1 MDYSGVPQEL
11 KELPNWGLFRKEW
24 DARKGKYNKYP
35 INAKTGKL
43 AKSNDPST
51 WTSFTHAVKKV
62 NQYGAAGLAFFIQPP
77 YMLID
82 LDHCFEDI
90 QRVKEGDHDNQVADF
105 IDRTMSYT
113 ELSVSGEGIHIIVKG
128 DFPGPKRRHGNVEMY
143 PEERFVALTGNMF
156 GKPVNAINTA
166 SDENL
171 QYLYNTYLDKQGK
184 VIPLSDDITGPTE
197 PSTLTANQ
205 VIEKAL
211 ASAQGPKFKKF
222 MNGDWQDM
230 GYTSHSDADQGF
242 ANILAFWCAKDKGL
256 MDEVF
261 RQSKMYRPKW
271 DEKRGKGTYADLT
284 LNEAINKTTNVYQP
298 KTSFHITIQDQSS
311 TIKKLD
317 PMLKDMSWTDTGL
330 RNRFLQKH
338 LHDVK
343 YSAERERFLYFDG
356 HKWSYDQT
364 DMINRMLDPVIND
377 IQKEPLEV
385 PEDADE
391 EKISNARSA
400 WIRKCKNHA
409 TKSAALK
416 EIASYV
422 KVTDDTFDSQ
432 TGMINTPDG
441 IVNLAS
447 GDVRPTTYQDM
458 VTKMTNAGTGEYA
471 TPIFDKFMEQI
482 FPGHPELISFVLRL
496 MGYSM
501 LGTIAEQVVV
511 MLFGQGGQSNGAN
524 GKSVLVE
531 LYRQIMNDYAVTI
544 DPEVVTYQ
552 RSKMRDSNQDSQL
565 ANTKGSRVIVTS
577 ELERGA
583 KLSEAIIKR
592 LTGGETITARRL
604 YERPIEFKPTGT
616 LWMTTNYMPTISGT
630 DNGIWRR
637 IITVPMTAQIT
648 KKDPHLLDK
657 LMTERDGILHKII
670 AGALEYQAHG
680 LQVPKICREAK
691 ADYQEDMDT
700 VGQFL
705 EDTMIITGKDSD
717 RVSNK
722 QLKEAF
728 TQWNDNFGS
737 ALTITGV
744 RKEMKQRG
752 IKKFNTGGDRGYKGL
767 KLRTGYKQFQ
777 QNYSGIP
784 DIDTRK

>member
-11 KELPNWGLFRKEW
+11 KVLPNWGLFRKEW

-35 INAKTGKL
+35 INAETGEL
-43 AKSNDPST
+43 AKSNAPST
-51 WTSFTHAVKKV
+51 WTTFTHAVEKV

-90 QRVKEGDHDNQVADF
+90 QRVKGGDHENEVADF
-105 IDRTMSYT
+105 IDRTQSYT
-113 ELSVSGEGIHIIVKG
+113 ELSVSGEGIHIIAKG
-128 DFPGPKRRHGNVEMY
+128 KFPGLKRRHNNVEMY
-143 PEERFVALTGNMF
+143 PEERFIALTGNVF
-156 GKPVNAINTA
+156 GKAVDQINTV
-166 SDENL
+166 SDDDL
-171 QYLYNTYLDKQGK
+171 KYLYQTYLDQQGK
-184 VIPLSDDITGPTE
+184 VIPLSDDVAGPAE

-222 MNGDWQDM
+222 MDGDWQDM

-284 LNEAINKTTNVYQP
+284 LNEAINKTPNVYQP

-311 TIKKLD
+311 TIKHLD

-343 YSAERERFLYFDG
+343 YSAERQRFLYFDG

-385 PEDADE
+385 PEDKDE

-422 KVTDDTFDSQ
+422 KVTDDAFDSQ
-432 TGMINTPDG
+432 TGVINTPDG

-447 GDVRPTTYQDM
+447 GDVRPTTYKDM

-471 TPIFDKFMEQI
+471 TPIFDKFMQQI

-501 LGTIAEQVVV
+501 LGTISEQIII

-604 YERPIEFKPTGT
+604 YERPIQFKPTGT
-616 LWMTTNYMPTISGT
+616 LWMTTNYLPTVKGT

-637 IITVPMTAQIT
+637 IITVPMTAHIT

-670 AGALEYQAHG
+670 EGALEYQKHG
-680 LQVPKICREAK
+680 LQIPQIVNDSRQA
-691 ADYQEDMDT
+691 YQEDMDT

-705 EDTMIITGKDSD
+705 EDMMIVTNEKRD
-717 RVSNK
+717 RVTNE
-722 QLKEAF
+722 QLYGIYD
-728 TQWNDNFGS
+728 QWNRSYQLSLSHQGLS
-737 ALTITGV
+737 KELT
-744 RKEMKQRG
+744 QRG
-752 IKKFNTGGDRGYKGL
+752 FERWRSMYGRGICGMKP
-767 KLRTGYKQFQ
+767 KQVGIDTS
-777 QNYSGIP
+777 NIP
-784 DIDTRK
+784 DIDNTK

>member
-11 KELPNWGLFRKEW
+11 KELSNWGLFRKEW

-35 INAKTGKL
+35 INAENGEL

-51 WTSFTHAVKKV
+51 WTSFAHAVEKV
-62 NQYGAAGLAFFIQPP
+62 NQYGATGLAFFIQPP

-90 QRVKEGDHDNQVADF
+90 QRVKGGDHENEVADF
-105 IDRTMSYT
+105 IDRTQSYT
-113 ELSVSGEGIHIIVKG
+113 ELSVSGEGIHIITKG
-128 DFPGPKRRHGNVEMY
+128 NFPGPKRRHGNVEMY
-143 PEERFVALTGNMF
+143 PEERFVALTGNVF
-156 GKPVNAINTA
+156 GKAVNQINTT
-166 SDENL
+166 SDDDL
-171 QYLYNTYLDKQGK
+171 KYLYQTYLDKQGK

-197 PSTLTANQ
+197 PSTLTADQ

-211 ASAQGPKFKKF
+211 ASAQGPKFKRF
-222 MNGDWQDM
+222 MDGDWQDM

-284 LNEAINKTTNVYQP
+284 LNEAINKTPNVYQP

-311 TIKKLD
+311 TIKHLD

-343 YSAERERFLYFDG
+343 YSAERQRFLYFDG

-385 PEDADE
+385 PEGADE
-391 EKISNARSA
+391 EKISNTRNA

-422 KVTDDTFDSQ
+422 KVTDDAFDSQ

-447 GDVRPTTYQDM
+447 GDVRPTTYKDM

-471 TPIFDKFMEQI
+471 TPIFDKFMQQI

-501 LGTIAEQVVV
+501 LGTISEQIII

-616 LWMTTNYMPTISGT
+616 LWMTTNYLPTVKGT

-637 IITVPMTAQIT
+637 IITVPMTAHIT
-648 KKDPHLLDK
+648 KKDPRLLDK

-670 AGALEYQAHG
+670 EGALEYQKHG
-680 LQVPKICREAK
+680 LQIPQIVNDYRQA
-691 ADYQEDMDT
+691 YQEDMDT

-705 EDTMIITGKDSD
+705 EDMMIVTNEKKD
-717 RVSNK
+717 RVTNE
-722 QLKEAF
+722 QLYGIYD
-728 TQWNDNFGS
+728 QWNQSYQLSLSHQGLS
-737 ALTITGV
+737 
-744 RKEMKQRG
+744 KELVQRG
-752 IKKFNTGGDRGYKGL
+752 FGRWRNMHGRGIYGMKP
-767 KLRTGYKQFQ
+767 KQIGIDTS
-777 QNYSGIP
+777 NIP
-784 DIDTRK
+784 DIDNTK

>member
-1 MDYSGVPQEL
+1 MDYSGIPTEMRR
-11 KELPNWGLFRKEW
+11 LPNWGLFRKEW
-24 DARKGKYNKYP
+24 NARRGKYNKYP
-35 INAKTGKL
+35 INAKTGRP
-43 AKSNDPST
+43 AKSNDPTT
-51 WTSFTHAVKKV
+51 WDDFDHALSKVKE
-62 NQYGAAGLAFFIQPP
+62 YGAAGLAFFIQPP
-77 YMLID
+77 YILID

-90 QRVKEGDHDNQVADF
+90 QRFKGGDHDNEVADF
-105 IDRTMSYT
+105 IDRTQSYT
-113 ELSVSGEGIHIIVKG
+113 ELSVSGEGIHIIAKG
-128 DFPGPKRRHGNVEMY
+128 DYPGPKRRHNNVEMY
-143 PEERFVALTGNMF
+143 PEERFVALTGNVF
-156 GKPVNAINTA
+156 GKPVTEVNTV
-166 SDENL
+166 SDDNL
-171 QYLYNTYLDKQGK
+171 KYLYKTYLDKQGK
-184 VIPLSDDITGPTE
+184 VIPLSENTTAPQE
-197 PSTLTANQ
+197 PSTLTADQ

-222 MNGDWQDM
+222 MDGDWQDM

-242 ANILAFWCAKDKGL
+242 ANILAFWCAKDKAL

-284 LNEAINKTTNVYQP
+284 LNEAINKTPNVYQP

-311 TIKKLD
+311 TIKHLD

-343 YSAERERFLYFDG
+343 YSAERERFLYFDS

-447 GDVRPTTYQDM
+447 GDVRPTTYKDM

-471 TPIFDKFMEQI
+471 TPIFDKFMQQI

-501 LGTIAEQVVV
+501 LGTISEQIII
-511 MLFGQGGQSNGAN
+511 MLFGHGGQSNGAN

-552 RSKMRDSNQDSQL
+552 RSKIRDSNQDSQL

-616 LWMTTNYMPTISGT
+616 LWMTTNYLPTVKGT

-637 IITVPMTAQIT
+637 IITVPMTAHIT
-648 KKDPHLLDK
+648 KKDPRLLDK

-670 AGALEYQAHG
+670 EGALEYQKHG
-680 LQVPKICREAK
+680 LQIPQIVNDSRRA
-691 ADYQEDMDT
+691 YQEDMDT

-705 EDTMIITGKDSD
+705 EDMMIVTNEKKD
-717 RVSNK
+717 RVTNE
-722 QLKEAF
+722 QLYGIYD
-728 TQWNDNFGS
+728 QWNRSYQLSLSHQGLS
-737 ALTITGV
+737 
-744 RKEMKQRG
+744 KELVQRG
-752 IKKFNTGGDRGYKGL
+752 FERWRNSSARGLCGL
-767 KLRTGYKQFQ
+767 KPKQVGIDTS
-777 QNYSGIP
+777 NIP
-784 DIDTRK
+784 DIE

>member
-1 MDYSGVPQEL
+1 MDYSKVPQEL

-35 INAKTGKL
+35 INAENGEL

-51 WTSFTHAVKKV
+51 WTSFAHAVEKV

-90 QRVKEGDHDNQVADF
+90 QRVKGGDHENEVADF
-105 IDRTMSYT
+105 IDRTQSYT
-113 ELSVSGEGIHIIVKG
+113 ELSVSGEGIHIITKG
-128 DFPGPKRRHGNVEMY
+128 NFPGPKRRHNNVEMY
-143 PEERFVALTGNMF
+143 LEERFVALTGNVF
-156 GKPVNAINTA
+156 GKAVDQINTV
-166 SDENL
+166 SDDNL
-171 QYLYNTYLDKQGK
+171 KYLYQTYLDKQGK

-222 MNGDWQDM
+222 MDGDWQDM

-385 PEDADE
+385 PEGADE
-391 EKISNARSA
+391 EKISNARNA

-471 TPIFDKFMEQI
+471 TPIFDKFMQQI

-501 LGTIAEQVVV
+501 LGTISEQIII

-604 YERPIEFKPTGT
+604 YERPIQFKPTGT
-616 LWMTTNYMPTISGT
+616 LWMTTNYLPTVKGT

-637 IITVPMTAQIT
+637 IITVPMTAHIT
-648 KKDPHLLDK
+648 KKDPRLLDK

-670 AGALEYQAHG
+670 EGALEYQKHG
-680 LQVPKICREAK
+680 LQIPQIVNDSRQA
-691 ADYQEDMDT
+691 YQEDMDT

-705 EDTMIITGKDSD
+705 EDMMIVTNEKRD
-717 RVSNK
+717 RVTNE
-722 QLKEAF
+722 QLYGVYD
-728 TQWNDNFGS
+728 QWNQSYQLSLSHQGLS
-737 ALTITGV
+737 
-744 RKEMKQRG
+744 KELVQRG
-752 IKKFNTGGDRGYKGL
+752 FERWRNSSARGLCGL
-767 KLRTGYKQFQ
+767 KPKQVGIDTS
-777 QNYSGIP
+777 NIP
-784 DIDTRK
+784 DVE

>member
-11 KELPNWGLFRKEW
+11 KELSNWGLFRKEW

-35 INAKTGKL
+35 INAENGEL

-51 WTSFTHAVKKV
+51 WTSFAHAFEKV

-90 QRVKEGDHDNQVADF
+90 QRVKGGDHENEVADF
-105 IDRTMSYT
+105 IDRTQSYT
-113 ELSVSGEGIHIIVKG
+113 ELSVSGEGIHIIAKG
-128 DFPGPKRRHGNVEMY
+128 KFPGPKRHHNNVEMY
-143 PEERFVALTGNMF
+143 PEERFIALTGNVF
-156 GKPVNAINTA
+156 GKAVDQINTV
-166 SDENL
+166 SDDDL
-171 QYLYNTYLDKQGK
+171 KYLYQTYLDQQGK
-184 VIPLSDDITGPTE
+184 VIPLSDDVAGPSE

-222 MNGDWQDM
+222 MDGDWQDM

-284 LNEAINKTTNVYQP
+284 LNEAINKTPNVYQP

-311 TIKKLD
+311 TIKHLD

-343 YSAERERFLYFDG
+343 YSAERQRFLYFDG

-422 KVTDDTFDSQ
+422 KVTDDAFDSQ

-447 GDVRPTTYQDM
+447 GDVRPTTYKDM

-471 TPIFDKFMEQI
+471 TPIFDKFMQQI

-501 LGTIAEQVVV
+501 LGTISEQIII

-604 YERPIEFKPTGT
+604 YERPIQFKPTGT
-616 LWMTTNYMPTISGT
+616 LWMTTNYLPTVKGT

-637 IITVPMTAQIT
+637 IITVPMTAHIT
-648 KKDPHLLDK
+648 KKDPRLLDK
-657 LMTERDGILHKII
+657 LMTESDGILHKII
-670 AGALEYQAHG
+670 EGALEYQKHG
-680 LQVPKICREAK
+680 LQIPQIVNDSRQA
-691 ADYQEDMDT
+691 YQEDMDT

-705 EDTMIITGKDSD
+705 EDMMIVTNEKRD
-717 RVSNK
+717 RVTNE
-722 QLKEAF
+722 QLYGIYD
-728 TQWNDNFGS
+728 QWNRSYQLSLSHQGLS
-737 ALTITGV
+737 
-744 RKEMKQRG
+744 KELVQRG
-752 IKKFNTGGDRGYKGL
+752 FERWRNSSTRGLCGL
-767 KLRTGYKQFQ
+767 KPKQVGIDTS
-777 QNYSGIP
+777 NIP
-784 DIDTRK
+784 DIE

>member
-1 MDYSGVPQEL
+1 MNYSGIPEEL
-11 KELPNWGLFRKEW
+11 KNLPNWGLFRKEW
-24 DARKGKYNKYP
+24 NARRGKYNKYP
-35 INAKTGKL
+35 INAQTGEL
-43 AKSNDPST
+43 AKSNDPGT
-51 WTSFTHAVKKV
+51 WTAFETAIDKI

-105 IDRTMSYT
+105 IDHTRSYT

-128 DFPGPKRRHGNVEMY
+128 NFPGPKRRHGNVEMY

-156 GKPVNAINTA
+156 GKPVTEINTA
-166 SDENL
+166 SDDDL
-171 QYLYNTYLDKQGK
+171 KYLYQAYLDKQGK
-184 VIPLSDDITGPTE
+184 VIPLSEDTTAPSE
-197 PSTLTANQ
+197 PSTLTADQ

-211 ASAQGPKFKKF
+211 ASAQGPKFKRF
-222 MNGDWQDM
+222 MDGNWQDM
-230 GYTSHSDADQGF
+230 GYPSQSDADQGF

-261 RQSKMYRPKW
+261 RQSGMYRPKW
-271 DEKRGKGTYADLT
+271 DEKRGKGTYADLS
-284 LNEAINKTTNVYQP
+284 LNEAINKTVNVYQP
-298 KTSFHITIQDQSS
+298 KSDFHIYIKDQSS

-317 PMLKDMSWTDTGL
+317 PMLKDLSWTDTGL

-356 HKWSYDQT
+356 HKWAYDQT
-364 DMINRMLDPVIND
+364 DMINRMLDPVINE
-377 IQKEPLEV
+377 IGKEPIEA
-385 PEDADE
+385 EDE
-391 EKISNARSA
+391 EEAKKLEKKQQAYISHCKQHSA
-400 WIRKCKNHA
+400 K
-409 TKSAALK
+409 TAALN

-422 KVTDDTFDSQ
+422 KTTDDTFDSQ
-432 TGMINTPDG
+432 TGIINTPDG
-441 IVNLAS
+441 IVSLAS
-447 GDVRPTTYQDM
+447 GTVRPTTYKDT
-458 VTKMTNAGTGEYA
+458 VTKMTNAGTGNYA

-501 LGTIAEQVVV
+501 LGTIAEQVVI
-511 MLFGQGGQSNGAN
+511 MLFGQGGQNNGAN

-552 RSKMRDSNQDSQL
+552 RTKIRDSNQDSQL

-637 IITVPMTAQIT
+637 IIAIPMTARIT

-670 AGALEYQAHG
+670 EGALEYQAHG
-680 LQVPKICREAK
+680 LQIPKICQEAK
-691 ADYQEDMDT
+691 SDYQEDMDT

-705 EDTMIITGKDSD
+705 EDTMIVTGKDSD

-722 QLKEAF
+722 QLKETF
-728 TQWNDNFGS
+728 MQWNDDFGS

-744 RKEMKQRG
+744 RKELKQRG
-752 IKKFNTGGDRGYKGL
+752 FKGFNNHGVRGYRGL
-767 KLRTGYKQFQ
+767 KLRSEVRTFNIGENK
-777 QNYSGIP
+777 NLSR
-784 DIDTRK
+784 DIG

>member
-35 INAKTGKL
+35 INAETGEL

-51 WTSFTHAVKKV
+51 WTSFNHAIEKV

-90 QRVKEGDHDNQVADF
+90 QRVKGGDHENEVADF
-105 IDRTMSYT
+105 IDRTQSYT
-113 ELSVSGEGIHIIVKG
+113 ELSVSGEGIHIITKG
-128 DFPGPKRRHGNVEMY
+128 NFPGPKRRHGNVEMY
-143 PEERFVALTGNMF
+143 PEERFVALTGNVF
-156 GKPVNAINTA
+156 GKAVDQINTI
-166 SDENL
+166 SDDDL
-171 QYLYNTYLDKQGK
+171 KYLYQTYLDKQGK

-222 MNGDWQDM
+222 MDGDWQDM

-284 LNEAINKTTNVYQP
+284 LNEAINKTPNVYQP

-311 TIKKLD
+311 TIKHLD

-364 DMINRMLDPVIND
+364 DMINRMLDPVINN
-377 IQKEPLEV
+377 IQKEPLKV

-391 EKISNARSA
+391 EKISNARNA

-447 GDVRPTTYQDM
+447 GDVRPTTYKDM

-471 TPIFDKFMEQI
+471 TPIFDKFMQQI

-501 LGTIAEQVVV
+501 LGTISEQIII

-616 LWMTTNYMPTISGT
+616 LWMTTNYLPTVKGT

-637 IITVPMTAQIT
+637 IITVPMTAHIT

-670 AGALEYQAHG
+670 EGALEYQKHG
-680 LQVPKICREAK
+680 LQIPQIANDSRRA
-691 ADYQEDMDT
+691 YQEDMDT

-705 EDTMIITGKDSD
+705 EDMMIVTNEKKD
-717 RVSNK
+717 RVTNE
-722 QLKEAF
+722 QLYGIYD
-728 TQWNDNFGS
+728 QWNQSYQLSLSHQGLS
-737 ALTITGV
+737 
-744 RKEMKQRG
+744 KELVQRG
-752 IKKFNTGGDRGYKGL
+752 FERWRNSSARGLCGL
-767 KLRTGYKQFQ
+767 KPKQVGIDTS
-777 QNYSGIP
+777 NIP
-784 DIDTRK
+784 DIE

>member
-35 INAKTGKL
+35 VNAKTGEL

-62 NQYGAAGLAFFIQPP
+62 NQYGAAGLAFFIHPP

-90 QRVKEGDHDNQVADF
+90 QRVKGGDHENEVADF
-105 IDRTMSYT
+105 IDRTQSYT
-113 ELSVSGEGIHIIVKG
+113 ELSVSGEGIHIITKG
-128 DFPGPKRRHGNVEMY
+128 NFPGPKRRHGNVEMY
-143 PEERFVALTGNMF
+143 PEERFVALTGNVF
-156 GKPVNAINTA
+156 GKAVNQITTT
-166 SDENL
+166 SDDDL
-171 QYLYNTYLDKQGK
+171 KYLYQTYLDKQGK

-197 PSTLTANQ
+197 PSTLTADQ

-211 ASAQGPKFKKF
+211 ASAQGPKFKRF
-222 MNGDWQDM
+222 MDGDWQDM

-284 LNEAINKTTNVYQP
+284 LNEAINKTPNVYQP

-343 YSAERERFLYFDG
+343 YSAERERFLYFDS

-385 PEDADE
+385 PEGADE
-391 EKISNARSA
+391 EKISNTRNA

-458 VTKMTNAGTGEYA
+458 VTKMTNAGTGEYS
-471 TPIFDKFMEQI
+471 TPIFDKFMQQI

-501 LGTIAEQVVV
+501 LGTISEQIII
-511 MLFGQGGQSNGAN
+511 MLFGHGGQSNGAN

-552 RSKMRDSNQDSQL
+552 RSKARDSNQDSQL

-616 LWMTTNYMPTISGT
+616 LWMTTNYLPTVKGT

-637 IITVPMTAQIT
+637 IITVPMTAHIT
-648 KKDPHLLDK
+648 KKDPRLLDK

-670 AGALEYQAHG
+670 EGALEYQKHG
-680 LQVPKICREAK
+680 LQIPQIVNDSRQA
-691 ADYQEDMDT
+691 YQEDMDT

-705 EDTMIITGKDSD
+705 EDMMIVTNEKRD
-717 RVSNK
+717 RVTNE
-722 QLKEAF
+722 QLYGIYD
-728 TQWNDNFGS
+728 QWNQSYQLSLSHQGLS
-737 ALTITGV
+737 
-744 RKEMKQRG
+744 KELVQRG
-752 IKKFNTGGDRGYKGL
+752 FERWRNSSARGLCGL
-767 KLRTGYKQFQ
+767 KPKQVGIDTS
-777 QNYSGIP
+777 NIP
-784 DIDTRK
+784 DVE

>member
-35 INAKTGKL
+35 VNAKTGKL

-51 WTSFTHAVKKV
+51 WTSFTHAVEKV

-90 QRVKEGDHDNQVADF
+90 QRVKGGDHENEVADF
-105 IDRTMSYT
+105 IDRTQSYT
-113 ELSVSGEGIHIIVKG
+113 ELSVSGEGIHIITKG
-128 DFPGPKRRHGNVEMY
+128 NFPGPKRRHGNVEMY
-143 PEERFVALTGNMF
+143 PEERFVALTGNVF
-156 GKPVNAINTA
+156 GKAVDQINTI
-166 SDENL
+166 SDDDL
-171 QYLYNTYLDKQGK
+171 KYLYQTYLDKQGK
-184 VIPLSDDITGPTE
+184 VIPLSDNITGPTE

-222 MNGDWQDM
+222 MDGDWQDM

-271 DEKRGKGTYADLT
+271 DEKRGKGTYAGLT
-284 LNEAINKTTNVYQP
+284 LNEAINKTPNVYQP
-298 KTSFHITIQDQSS
+298 KTSFHIIIKDQSS
-311 TIKKLD
+311 TIKHLD

-343 YSAERERFLYFDG
+343 YSAERQRFLYFDG

-385 PEDADE
+385 PEDKDE

-458 VTKMTNAGTGEYA
+458 VTKMTNAGAGEYA
-471 TPIFDKFMEQI
+471 TPIFDKFMQQI

-501 LGTIAEQVVV
+501 LGTISEQIII
-511 MLFGQGGQSNGAN
+511 MLFGQGGQTNGAN

-616 LWMTTNYMPTISGT
+616 LWMTTNYLPTVKGT

-637 IITVPMTAQIT
+637 IITVPMTAHIT
-648 KKDPHLLDK
+648 NKDPRLLDK

-670 AGALEYQAHG
+670 EGALEYQKHG
-680 LQVPKICREAK
+680 LQIPQIVNDSRRA
-691 ADYQEDMDT
+691 YQEDMDT

-705 EDTMIITGKDSD
+705 EDMMVVTNEKKD
-717 RVSNK
+717 RVTNE
-722 QLKEAF
+722 QLYGIYD
-728 TQWNDNFGS
+728 QWNQNYQLSLSHQGLS
-737 ALTITGV
+737 
-744 RKEMKQRG
+744 KELVQRG
-752 IKKFNTGGDRGYKGL
+752 FERWRNSSARGLCGL
-767 KLRTGYKQFQ
+767 KSKQVGIDTS
-777 QNYSGIP
+777 NIP
-784 DIDTRK
+784 DIE

>member
-35 INAKTGKL
+35 INAETGEL

-51 WTSFTHAVKKV
+51 WTTFTHAVEKV

-90 QRVKEGDHDNQVADF
+90 QRVKGGDHENEVADF
-105 IDRTMSYT
+105 IDRTQSYT
-113 ELSVSGEGIHIIVKG
+113 ELSVSGEGIHIIAKG
-128 DFPGPKRRHGNVEMY
+128 KFPGPKRRHNNVEMY
-143 PEERFVALTGNMF
+143 PEERFIALTGNVF
-156 GKPVNAINTA
+156 GKAVDQINTV
-166 SDENL
+166 SDDDL
-171 QYLYNTYLDKQGK
+171 KYLYQTYLDKQGK

-211 ASAQGPKFKKF
+211 ASAQGPKFKRF
-222 MNGDWQDM
+222 MDGDWQDM

-284 LNEAINKTTNVYQP
+284 LNEAINKTPNVYQP

-311 TIKKLD
+311 TIKHLD

-364 DMINRMLDPVIND
+364 DMINRMLDPVINN

-385 PEDADE
+385 PEDTDE

-447 GDVRPTTYQDM
+447 GDVRPTTYKDM

-471 TPIFDKFMEQI
+471 TPIFDKFMQQI

-501 LGTIAEQVVV
+501 LGTISEQIII

-577 ELERGA
+577 ELERGS

-604 YERPIEFKPTGT
+604 YERPIQFKPTGT
-616 LWMTTNYMPTISGT
+616 LWMTTNYLPTVKGT

-637 IITVPMTAQIT
+637 IITVPMTAHIT

-670 AGALEYQAHG
+670 EGALEYQKHG
-680 LQVPKICREAK
+680 LQIPQIVNDSRQA
-691 ADYQEDMDT
+691 YQEDMDT

-705 EDTMIITGKDSD
+705 EDMMIVTNEKKD
-717 RVSNK
+717 RVTNE
-722 QLKEAF
+722 QLYGVYD
-728 TQWNDNFGS
+728 QWNQSYQLSLSHQGLS
-737 ALTITGV
+737 
-744 RKEMKQRG
+744 KELVQRG
-752 IKKFNTGGDRGYKGL
+752 FERWRNSSARGLCGL
-767 KLRTGYKQFQ
+767 KPKQVGIDTS
-777 QNYSGIP
+777 NIP
-784 DIDTRK
+784 DVE

>member
-1 MDYSGVPQEL
+1 MNYSGIPEEL
-11 KELPNWGLFRKEW
+11 KNLPNWGLFRKEW
-24 DARKGKYNKYP
+24 NARRGKYNKYP
-35 INAKTGKL
+35 INAQTGEL
-43 AKSNDPST
+43 AKSNDPGT
-51 WTSFTHAVKKV
+51 WTAFETAIDKI

-105 IDRTMSYT
+105 IDHTRSYT

-128 DFPGPKRRHGNVEMY
+128 NFPGPKRRHGNVEMY

-156 GKPVNAINTA
+156 GKPVTEINTA
-166 SDENL
+166 SDDDL
-171 QYLYNTYLDKQGK
+171 KYLYQAYLDKQGK
-184 VIPLSDDITGPTE
+184 VIPLSEDTTAPSE
-197 PSTLTANQ
+197 PSTLTADQ

-211 ASAQGPKFKKF
+211 ASAQGPKFKRF
-222 MNGDWQDM
+222 MDGNWQDM
-230 GYTSHSDADQGF
+230 GYPSQSDADQGF

-261 RQSKMYRPKW
+261 RQSGMYRPKW

-284 LNEAINKTTNVYQP
+284 LNEAINKTVNVYQP
-298 KTSFHITIQDQSS
+298 KSDFHIYIKDQSS

-317 PMLKDMSWTDTGL
+317 PMLKDLSWTDTGL

-356 HKWSYDQT
+356 HKWAYDQT
-364 DMINRMLDPVIND
+364 DMINRMLDPVINE
-377 IQKEPLEV
+377 IGKEPIEA
-385 PEDADE
+385 EDE
-391 EKISNARSA
+391 EEAKKLEKKQQAYISHCKQHSA
-400 WIRKCKNHA
+400 K
-409 TKSAALK
+409 TAALN

-422 KVTDDTFDSQ
+422 KTTDDTFDSQ
-432 TGMINTPDG
+432 TGIINTPDG
-441 IVNLAS
+441 IVSLAS
-447 GDVRPTTYQDM
+447 GTVRPTTYKDT
-458 VTKMTNAGTGEYA
+458 VTKMTNAGTGNYA

-501 LGTIAEQVVV
+501 LGTIAEQVVI
-511 MLFGQGGQSNGAN
+511 MLFGQGGQNNGAN

-552 RSKMRDSNQDSQL
+552 RTKIRDSNQDSQL

-637 IITVPMTAQIT
+637 IIAIPMTARIT

-670 AGALEYQAHG
+670 EGALEYQAHG
-680 LQVPKICREAK
+680 LQIPKICQEAK
-691 ADYQEDMDT
+691 SDYQEDMDT

-705 EDTMIITGKDSD
+705 EDTMIVTGKDSD

-722 QLKEAF
+722 QLKETF
-728 TQWNDNFGS
+728 MQWNDDFGS

-744 RKEMKQRG
+744 RKELKQRG
-752 IKKFNTGGDRGYKGL
+752 FKGFNNHGVRGYRGL
-767 KLRTGYKQFQ
+767 KLRSEVRTFNIGENK
-777 QNYSGIP
+777 NLSR
-784 DIDTRK
+784 DIG

>member
-11 KELPNWGLFRKEW
+11 KELSNWGLFRKEW

-35 INAKTGKL
+35 INAENGEL

-51 WTSFTHAVKKV
+51 WTSFAHAVDKV

-90 QRVKEGDHDNQVADF
+90 QRVKGGDHENEVADF
-105 IDRTMSYT
+105 IDRTQSYT
-113 ELSVSGEGIHIIVKG
+113 ELSVSGEGIHIIAKG
-128 DFPGPKRRHGNVEMY
+128 KFPGPKRRHNNVEMY
-143 PEERFVALTGNMF
+143 PEERFIALTGNVF
-156 GKPVNAINTA
+156 GKVVDQINTV
-166 SDENL
+166 SDDDL
-171 QYLYNTYLDKQGK
+171 KYLYQTYLDQQGK
-184 VIPLSDDITGPTE
+184 VIPLSDDVAGPSD
-197 PSTLTANQ
+197 PSTLTADQ

-211 ASAQGPKFKKF
+211 ASAQGPKFKRF
-222 MNGDWQDM
+222 MDGDWQDM

-284 LNEAINKTTNVYQP
+284 LNEAINKTPNVYQP

-311 TIKKLD
+311 TIKHLD

-343 YSAERERFLYFDG
+343 YSAERQRFLYFDG

-385 PEDADE
+385 PEDKDE

-422 KVTDDTFDSQ
+422 KVTDDAFDSQ

-471 TPIFDKFMEQI
+471 TPIFDKFMQQI

-501 LGTIAEQVVV
+501 LGTISEQIII

-544 DPEVVTYQ
+544 GPEVVTYQ

-616 LWMTTNYMPTISGT
+616 LWMTTNYLPTVKGT

-637 IITVPMTAQIT
+637 IITVPMTAHIT

-670 AGALEYQAHG
+670 EGALEYQKHG
-680 LQVPKICREAK
+680 LQIPQIVNDSRQA
-691 ADYQEDMDT
+691 YQEDMDT

-705 EDTMIITGKDSD
+705 EDMMIVTNEKRD
-717 RVSNK
+717 RVTNE
-722 QLKEAF
+722 QLYGIYD
-728 TQWNDNFGS
+728 QWNRSYQLSLSHQGLS
-737 ALTITGV
+737 
-744 RKEMKQRG
+744 KELVQRG
-752 IKKFNTGGDRGYKGL
+752 FERWRNSSARGLCGL
-767 KLRTGYKQFQ
+767 KPKQVGIDTS
-777 QNYSGIP
+777 NIP
-784 DIDTRK
+784 DVE

>member
-35 INAKTGKL
+35 LNAETGEL

-51 WTSFTHAVKKV
+51 WTSFDNALGKISE
-62 NQYGAAGLAFFIQPP
+62 YGAAGLAFFIQPP

-90 QRVKEGDHDNQVADF
+90 QRVKESDHDNQVADF

-128 DFPGPKRRHGNVEMY
+128 NFPGPKRRHGNVEMY
-143 PEERFVALTGNMF
+143 PEERFVALTGNVF

-184 VIPLSDDITGPTE
+184 VIPLSEDTAGPLE
-197 PSTLTANQ
+197 PSTLTADQ

-222 MNGDWQDM
+222 MDGDWQDM

-242 ANILAFWCAKDKGL
+242 ANILAFWCAKDKSL

-261 RQSKMYRPKW
+261 RQSGMYRPKW

-284 LNEAINKTTNVYQP
+284 LNEAINKTPNVYQP
-298 KTSFHITIQDQSS
+298 KSSFHITIKDQSS

-377 IQKEPLEV
+377 IQKEPLEA
-385 PEDADE
+385 PEDKDE
-391 EKISNARSA
+391 ERISNARSA

-432 TGMINTPDG
+432 TGVINTPDG

-447 GDVRPTTYQDM
+447 GDVQPTTYKDM

-471 TPIFDKFMEQI
+471 TPIFDKFMQQI

-501 LGTIAEQVVV
+501 LGTISEQIII

-604 YERPIEFKPTGT
+604 YERPIQFKPTGT
-616 LWMTTNYMPTISGT
+616 LWMTTNYLPTVKGT

-637 IITVPMTAQIT
+637 IITVPMTAHIT

-670 AGALEYQAHG
+670 EGALEYQKHG
-680 LQVPKICREAK
+680 LQIPQIVNDFRQA
-691 ADYQEDMDT
+691 YQEDMDT

-705 EDTMIITGKDSD
+705 EDMMIVTNEKKD
-717 RVSNK
+717 RVTNE
-722 QLKEAF
+722 QLYGIYD
-728 TQWNDNFGS
+728 QWNRSYQLLLSHQGLS
-737 ALTITGV
+737 KELT
-744 RKEMKQRG
+744 QRG
-752 IKKFNTGGDRGYKGL
+752 FERWRS
-767 KLRTGYKQFQ
+767 RTGRGLCGMKPKQIGIDTS
-777 QNYSGIP
+777 NIP
-784 DIDTRK
+784 DIDNTK

>member
-1 MDYSGVPQEL
+1 MDYSRVPQEL

-35 INAKTGKL
+35 INAKTGEL

-51 WTSFTHAVKKV
+51 WTSFTHAVEKV

-90 QRVKEGDHDNQVADF
+90 QRVKGCDHENEVADF
-105 IDRTMSYT
+105 IDRTQSYT
-113 ELSVSGEGIHIIVKG
+113 ELSVSGEGIHIITKG
-128 DFPGPKRRHGNVEMY
+128 NFPGPKRRHNNVEMY
-143 PEERFVALTGNMF
+143 PEERFVALTGNVF
-156 GKPVNAINTA
+156 GKAVDQINTV
-166 SDENL
+166 SDDNL
-171 QYLYNTYLDKQGK
+171 KYLYQTYLDKQGK

-211 ASAQGPKFKKF
+211 ASAHGPKFKKF
-222 MNGDWQDM
+222 MDGDWQDM

-284 LNEAINKTTNVYQP
+284 LNEAINKTPNVYQP

-311 TIKKLD
+311 TIKHLD

-364 DMINRMLDPVIND
+364 DMINRMLDPVINN

-416 EIASYV
+416 EIASYI

-471 TPIFDKFMEQI
+471 TPIFDKFMQQI

-501 LGTIAEQVVV
+501 LGTISEQIII

-604 YERPIEFKPTGT
+604 YERPIQFKPTGT
-616 LWMTTNYMPTISGT
+616 LWMTTNYLPTVKGT

-637 IITVPMTAQIT
+637 IITVPMTAHIT
-648 KKDPHLLDK
+648 KKDPRLLDK

-670 AGALEYQAHG
+670 EGALEYQKHG
-680 LQVPKICREAK
+680 LQIPQIVNDSRQA
-691 ADYQEDMDT
+691 YQEDMDT

-705 EDTMIITGKDSD
+705 EDTMVVTNEKKD
-717 RVSNK
+717 RVTNE
-722 QLKEAF
+722 QLYGIYD
-728 TQWNDNFGS
+728 QWNQSYQLSLSHQGLS
-737 ALTITGV
+737 
-744 RKEMKQRG
+744 KELVQRG
-752 IKKFNTGGDRGYKGL
+752 FERWRNSSARGLCGL
-767 KLRTGYKQFQ
+767 KPKQVGIDTS
-777 QNYSGIP
+777 NIP
-784 DIDTRK
+784 DVE

>member
-1 MDYSGVPQEL
+1 MDYSGVPKEL

-24 DARKGKYNKYP
+24 DTRKGKYNKYP
-35 INAKTGKL
+35 INAETGKL
-43 AKSNDPST
+43 AKSNDQST
-51 WTSFTHAVKKV
+51 WTSFNHAVEKV

-90 QRVKEGDHDNQVADF
+90 QRVKGGDHENEVADF
-105 IDRTMSYT
+105 IDRTQSYT
-113 ELSVSGEGIHIIVKG
+113 ELSVSGEGIHIIAKG
-128 DFPGPKRRHGNVEMY
+128 KFPGPKRRHNNVEMY
-143 PEERFVALTGNMF
+143 PEERFIALTGNVF
-156 GKPVNAINTA
+156 GKAVDQINTV
-166 SDENL
+166 SDDDL
-171 QYLYNTYLDKQGK
+171 KYLYQTYLDQQGK
-184 VIPLSDDITGPTE
+184 VIPLSDDVAGPSE

-222 MNGDWQDM
+222 MDGDWQDM

-284 LNEAINKTTNVYQP
+284 LNEAINKTPNVYQP

-311 TIKKLD
+311 TIKHLD

-385 PEDADE
+385 PEDKDE

-471 TPIFDKFMEQI
+471 TPIFDKFMQQI

-501 LGTIAEQVVV
+501 LGTISEQIII
-511 MLFGQGGQSNGAN
+511 MLFGHGGQSNGAN

-604 YERPIEFKPTGT
+604 YERPIQFKPTGT
-616 LWMTTNYMPTISGT
+616 LWMTTNYLPTVKGT

-637 IITVPMTAQIT
+637 IITVPMTAHIT

-670 AGALEYQAHG
+670 EGALEYQKHG
-680 LQVPKICREAK
+680 LQIPQIVNDSRQA
-691 ADYQEDMDT
+691 YQEDMDT

-705 EDTMIITGKDSD
+705 EDMMIVTNEKKD
-717 RVSNK
+717 RVTNE
-722 QLKEAF
+722 QLYGIYD
-728 TQWNDNFGS
+728 QWNRSYQLSLSHQGLS
-737 ALTITGV
+737 KELT
-744 RKEMKQRG
+744 QRG
-752 IKKFNTGGDRGYKGL
+752 FERWRNMHGRGICGMKP
-767 KLRTGYKQFQ
+767 KQVGIDTS
-777 QNYSGIP
+777 NIP
-784 DIDTRK
+784 DIDNTK

>member
-35 INAKTGKL
+35 VNAKTGKL

-51 WTSFTHAVKKV
+51 WTSFTHAVEKV

-90 QRVKEGDHDNQVADF
+90 QRVKGGDHENEVADF
-105 IDRTMSYT
+105 LDRTQSYT
-113 ELSVSGEGIHIIVKG
+113 ELSVSGEGIHIIAKG
-128 DFPGPKRRHGNVEMY
+128 NFPGPKRRHNNVEMY
-143 PEERFVALTGNMF
+143 PEERFVALTGNVF
-156 GKPVNAINTA
+156 GKAVDQINTV
-166 SDENL
+166 SDDDL
-171 QYLYNTYLDKQGK
+171 KYLYQTYLDQQGK
-184 VIPLSDDITGPTE
+184 VIPLSEDAAGPSE

-222 MNGDWQDM
+222 MDGDWQDM

-284 LNEAINKTTNVYQP
+284 LNEAINKTPNVYQP

-343 YSAERERFLYFDG
+343 YSAERERFLYFDS

-385 PEDADE
+385 PEGADE
-391 EKISNARSA
+391 KKISNTRNA

-447 GDVRPTTYQDM
+447 GDVRPTTYKDL
-458 VTKMTNAGTGEYA
+458 VTKMTNAGTGEYS

-511 MLFGQGGQSNGAN
+511 MLFGHGGQSNGAN

-552 RSKMRDSNQDSQL
+552 RSKIRDSNQDSQL

-616 LWMTTNYMPTISGT
+616 LWMTTNYLPTVKGT

-637 IITVPMTAQIT
+637 IITVPMTAHIT
-648 KKDPHLLDK
+648 KKDPRLLDK

-670 AGALEYQAHG
+670 EGALEYQKHG
-680 LQVPKICREAK
+680 LQIPQIVNESRQA
-691 ADYQEDMDT
+691 YQEDMDT

-705 EDTMIITGKDSD
+705 EDMMIVTNEKKD
-717 RVSNK
+717 RVTNE
-722 QLKEAF
+722 QLYGIYD
-728 TQWNDNFGS
+728 QWNRSYQLSLSHQGLS
-737 ALTITGV
+737 
-744 RKEMKQRG
+744 KELVQRG
-752 IKKFNTGGDRGYKGL
+752 FERWRNSSARGLCGL
-767 KLRTGYKQFQ
+767 KPKQVGIDTS
-777 QNYSGIP
+777 NIP
-784 DIDTRK
+784 DIE